1 MRRSS
6 PPTTGGRPGWA
17 TLALR
22 GATRRCPACGAG
34 HLFSKWLRMAEHCPG
49 CGMRFERE
57 EGFFLGV
64 YFMNITLTQVA
75 LVAYIGAAFALT
87 IPDPP
92 LLAILGGAVALSVVV
107 PLGCYPVSRTL
118 WAAVHYG
125 MQPLEP
131 HEEADAAVFRFERG
145 DAEG

>member
-1 MRRSS
+1 
-6 PPTTGGRPGWA
+6 
-17 TLALR
+17 
-22 GATRRCPACGAG
+22 
-34 HLFSKWLRMAEHCPG
+34 MAEHCPG